1 MRGRILVCCHVIR
14 FLCKEKQME
23 AIFKIPGPHCA
34 PGTTAERLLT
44 LHQAAEALGLRYWQL
59 QRATKRGTIP
69 TYAPFGRKLV
79 KLSEVV
85 AYIDSCRQ
93 GGDDV

>member
-1 MRGRILVCCHVIR
+1 
-14 FLCKEKQME
+14 ME
-23 AIFKIPGPHCA
+23 TLFQVPGPHSA

-44 LHQAAEALGLRYWQL
+44 LHQAAEALGLHYWQL
-59 QRATKRGTIP
+59 QRAARRGSIP

-85 AYIDSCRQ
+85 AYIDSCRN
-93 GGDDV
+93 GGSE